1 MSGRSIYL
9 NDHLA
14 TATGAVE
21 LAGRAHGA
29 MSDGPAA
36 PWLAA
41 AQRELTAERDL
52 LVEAMVRLQVRRDRV
67 KQAAGWLGEKAG
79 RLKPNGGLL
88 RRSPVSDV
96 VELEW
101 LLILGEHNL
110 AVLRTLHDLAA
121 HEPALEGLVPDL
133 ETAIEWAVARRD
145 SLEEQRVAAA
155 ARALSAR

>member
-79 RLKPNGGLL
+79 RLKFNGSLL

-96 VELEW
+96 VELEG

-110 AVLRTLHDLAA
+110 AALRTLRDLAA
-121 HEPALEGLVPDL
+121 HEPILQGLAPDL
-133 ETAIEWAVARRD
+133 QTAIEWAVARRD
-145 SLEEQRVAAA
+145 SLEEQRAGAA